1 MFNPRGNQLAG
12 PLHPMPPRYIIKR
25 RRDEVPYTIKN
36 GMCTSLILG
45 LEEEH
50 LLVGGKVS
58 IVIALRESLIA
69 KLQ

>member
-1 MFNPRGNQLAG
+1 MDG
-12 PLHPMPPRYIIKR
+12 PLHPPEVHYQKEER
-25 RRDEVPYTIKN
+25 RGALHNKKN